1 MLKKTTMKIDLS
13 ADVVLWLIRDNRTY
27 LRSAAHNNSNNL
39 EWSKNDQTE
48 EYKNNIIVKQR
59 DKVTRLEI

>member
-13 ADVVLWLIRDNRTY
+13 ADVVFWLIRDNRTY

-39 EWSKNDQTE
+39 ECLNDQTE
-48 EYKNNIIVKQR
+48 EYKNNIIVKQK